1 MELIIQSFASIF
13 LWLTTMLFVA
23 SSLQNSYRGFCIYWG
38 CVLLCVCL
46 GFQRPIFYEGY
57 IVPLILLVTIPF
69 AKYRSSRT
77 GLIILLIA
85 YVFVISFIN
94 SMNPWPEH
102 SLHIYGLVFIL
113 TLRGILNTEKRQY
126 TFVLLLWCYCLMHTI
141 WYMLHGQNIFS
152 FGNEETRLLAVNS
165 VLIENSDSFRG
176 GLDPNYF
183 GYLMGTGA
191 FLSVLFYYFYDYF
204 KPSIPIKI
212 SSGLAKYILI
222 VLSVI
227 QLLFAVKGLSRGVS
241 LAIIFTSVILLL
253 TLQKQVRKYMGI
265 IAVMLF
271 LSYAILQ
278 MGIIDALLGRFQSA
292 ESASR
297 SALAL
302 TVINAIWTYGGV
314 TSFIFGCG
322 TDFPWY
328 YYTVEYHN
336 VSFYSTHNSWLDLGM
351 SYGLIWLSLFF
362 IIIYKRLRIHWVNR
376 SNPLSVIKVIMF
388 TFVFLIGLSLEPLR
402 SQLGWLILA
411 FCFV

>member
-13 LWLTTMLFVA
+13 LWLTTVLFVA
-23 SSLQNSYRGFCIYWG
+23 SSLRNTYRGFCIYWG
-38 CVLLCVCL
+38 WVLLCVFL

-57 IVPLILLVTIPF
+57 IVPLVLLATIPF
-69 AKYRSSRT
+69 TKYRT
-77 GLIILLIA
+77 PHTTLIILLIF
-85 YVFVISFIN
+85 YVFVISFVN
-94 SMNPWPEH
+94 SINPWPEH
-102 SLHIYGLVFIL
+102 SYYIYGLVFIL
-113 TLRGILNTEKRQY
+113 TLRGVLNTEKKQY
-126 TFVLLLWCYCLMHTI
+126 TFVLFLWCYCLMHTI
-141 WYMLHGQNIFS
+141 WYLLHGQNIFS

-191 FLSVLFYYFYDYF
+191 FLSALFYYFYDYF

-227 QLLFAVKGLSRGVS
+227 QLFFAVKGLSRGVF
-241 LAIIFTSVILLL
+241 LAIVFTSVIFLLIL
-253 TLQKQVRKYMGI
+253 RKQNKKYLGI
-265 IAVMLF
+265 ITTMFF
-271 LSYAILQ
+271 LSYVILQ
-278 MGIIDALLGRFQSA
+278 MGIIDALLGRFQST

-302 TVINAIWTYGGV
+302 IAINAIFSYGGIIAL
-314 TSFIFGCG
+314 IFGCG

-328 YYTVEYHN
+328 HYTVEYRN
-336 VSFYSTHNSWLDLGM
+336 VSFYSTHNSWLDLGI
-351 SYGLIWLSLFF
+351 SYGLIWLLFF
-362 IIIYKRLRIHWVNR
+362 LIIVYKRLRIHLVNR
-376 SNPLSVIKVIMF
+376 SNPLSVIKVVMF
-388 TFVFLIGLSLEPLR
+388 AFLFLIGLSLEPLR

>member
-1 MELIIQSFASIF
+1 MELIIQSFALIF
-13 LWLTTMLFVA
+13 LWFTTVSFVT

-38 CVLLCVCL
+38 WVLLCVFL
-46 GFQRPIFYEGY
+46 GFQRPVFYEVY
-57 IVPLILLVTIPF
+57 IVPLVLLITIPF
-69 AKYRSSRT
+69 AKYRSSIT
-77 GLIILLIA
+77 TLIILLIF

-102 SLHIYGLVFIL
+102 SLYIYGLVFIL
-113 TLRGILNTEKRQY
+113 TLRGLLNIEKRQY

-165 VLIENSDSFRG
+165 ALVENSDSFRG

-183 GYLMGTGA
+183 GYLMGAGA
-191 FLSVLFYYFYDYF
+191 FLSILFYYFYDYF
-204 KPSIPIKI
+204 KPSIPIKL
-212 SSGLAKYILI
+212 SSGLTKKILI
-222 VLSVI
+222 VLFLI
-227 QLLFAVKGLSRGVS
+227 QLFFAVKGLSRGVF
-241 LAIIFTSVILLL
+241 LAIAFTSVIFLLIL
-253 TLQKQVRKYMGI
+253 RKKNQKYMGI
-265 IAVMLF
+265 IAVMFF
-271 LSYAILQ
+271 LSYVISQ
-278 MGIIDALLGRFQSA
+278 MGIIDALLGRFQSE

-302 TVINAIWTYGGV
+302 TVINAILTYGGV

-336 VSFYSTHNSWLDLGM
+336 VSFYSTHNSWLDLGI
-351 SYGLIWLSLFF
+351 SYGLIWLLFF
-362 IIIYKRLRIHWVNR
+362 LIIVYKRLRIHLVNR
-376 SNPLSVIKVIMF
+376 SNPLSVIKVVMF

-402 SQLGWLILA
+402 SQLGWLIIA